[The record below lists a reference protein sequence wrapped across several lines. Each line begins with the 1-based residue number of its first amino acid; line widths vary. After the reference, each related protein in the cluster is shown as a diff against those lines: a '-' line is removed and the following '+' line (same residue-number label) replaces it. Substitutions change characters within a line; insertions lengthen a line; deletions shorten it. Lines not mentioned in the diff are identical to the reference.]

1 MASILQ
7 GLSCKSVFIE
17 RGTKLIIRVDEG
29 AYRAITNKES
39 GGRLLPAGVLRVE
52 GVFASHQGVRLVVKR
67 RRKDTKHQKTLTETS
82 LASIDEQSPTTADG
96 PSSLVSPSLKHLQPT
111 SIASAISPISSPET
125 HPQPN
130 TPHIN
135 PAASMSSSVA
145 SLEPLSPAVK
155 AISERLSA
163 TTMNSSLGQELKVVQ
178 ENQTLA
184 ADQERQRLLDVGDEW
199 EEVEVG
205 KGLSHYNSSEID
217 RIKGMKR

>member
-1 MASILQ
+1 M
-7 GLSCKSVFIE
+7 
-17 RGTKLIIRVDEG
+17 KLTGRVDEG

-52 GVFASHQGVRLVVKR
+52 GVFASHQGARIVVRR
-67 RRKDTKHQKTLTETS
+67 RRKDTKHQKTATETS
-82 LASIDEQSPTTADG
+82 IISNDDQTPSPLDG
-96 PSSLVSPSLKHLQPT
+96 PSSLISPALKHLQP
-111 SIASAISPISSPET
+111 SAVASASSPISSPET
-125 HPQPN
+125 HPQPT

-184 ADQERQRLLDVGDEW
+184 DDQERQRLLDVGDEW
-199 EEVEVG
+199 EEVEIG
-205 KGLSHYNSSEID
+205 KGLSHYNSVEID

>member
-1 MASILQ
+1 
-7 GLSCKSVFIE
+7 VFVVRLT
-17 RGTKLIIRVDEG
+17 RGRLTFSVDEG

-39 GGRLLPAGVLRVE
+39 GGRLLPAGVTRVE
-52 GVFASHQGVRLVVKR
+52 GVFASHQGVRIVVRR
-67 RRKDTKHQKTLTETS
+67 RRKSTKHQKTPTD
-82 LASIDEQSPTTADG
+82 ASIMSADEQNASPTEG
-96 PSSLVSPSLKHLQPT
+96 PSSLVSPALKHLQPPT
-111 SIASAISPISSPET
+111 STTAISPIASPET

-178 ENQTLA
+178 ENQILA
-184 ADQERQRLLDVGDEW
+184 DDRERQRLLDTDNEW
-199 EEVEVG
+199 EEVEIG
-205 KGLSHYNSSEID
+205 KGLSHYNSVEID